1 MKGLLKCCQVLNRI
15 YTTYDIHPDIT
26 NRTGAR
32 NFPDAI
38 KMMSAVTEEV
48 NQAVVEALELQQLT
62 IKCPKGPHG
71 VISSETTKSL
81 NMAKKTAN

>member
-1 MKGLLKCCQVLNRI
+1 MNS
-15 YTTYDIHPDIT
+15 
-26 NRTGAR
+26 TGAR